1 MATIGDITDGLE
13 AAIATTGLRTLDS
26 TREPSP
32 PAFLVL
38 PETGRPRT
46 LGAVKEH
53 QEFRVRLL
61 FSDADMRAARDAL
74 DGYLSPTGT
83 TSIRA
88 AVTANKHLGLTG
100 VNAFYT
106 GWENY
111 GLIEWSGVVYMGAD
125 VLITVEN

>member
-1 MATIGDITDGLE
+1 MATVGQIVDGLE
-13 AAIATTGLRTLDS
+13 TAIATTGLRTLDG

-32 PAFLVL
+32 PAFIVL
-38 PETGRPRT
+38 PESGRPRT

-53 QEFRVRLL
+53 QEFRVRL
-61 FSDADMRAARDAL
+61 FISDGLTRVARDAL

-88 AVTANKHLGLTG
+88 AIVANKHLGLSGLT
-100 VNAFYT
+100 AFYT

-111 GLIEWSGVVYMGAD
+111 GLIEWSGVVYFGAD
-125 VLITVEN
+125 VLVTVEN